1 MMKDNM
7 YKLKEASREYRLNN
21 QYELTKNV
29 LGYIQDRIKANES
42 EIRNLINLQ
51 KEDITYEDIFSIINK
66 EIEEDD
72 AYKRYAKL
80 KINQDKFLSTCIAMP
95 IGVIAIEV
103 YNTQEVIKWYIR
115 AIKSRNAVAISD
127 VEYAEDN
134 VKSLILLIIKEAL
147 KKFEISE
154 NLIMILPYDEC
165 FYEYFDKV
173 IYTYDD
179 VGNHLEVPKTEEK
192 EKTEERYVY
201 LEDDSFQDEAI
212 KNRNAIIVTGNI
224 EEVIEN
230 INKKKTKGAVIYTK
244 DVNKA
249 YTFINLVNSEN
260 VFVNAN
266 LENIQ
271 DTIRKDKLLYEYKN
285 MIIPIPQ
292 EVTKEL
298 MHNSENDEN
307 DKSEEKALVIKEE
320 GILGKIKEFLR
331 KLFK

>member
-1 MMKDNM
+1 MMKDNI
-7 YKLKEASREYRLNN
+7 YKMKEASREYRLDN

-29 LGYIQDRIKANES
+29 LGYIKDRIKANES

-72 AYKRYAKL
+72 TYKTYAKL
-80 KINQDKFLSTCIAMP
+80 KINKEKFLSTCIAMP

-103 YNTQEVIKWYIR
+103 YDTQEVIKWYIK
-115 AIKSRNAVAISD
+115 AIKSRNAIAISD

-134 VKSLILLIIKEAL
+134 VKSLVLLIIKEAL
-147 KKFEISE
+147 KKFGISE
-154 NLIMILPYDEC
+154 NLIMLLPYDEC

-179 VGNHLEVPKTEEK
+179 KGNHLEIAKTEEK
-192 EKTEERYVY
+192 AKTEKLYVY
-201 LEDDSFQDEAI
+201 LEEESFKDEAT
-212 KNRNAIIVTGNI
+212 KNRNAIMVTGNI
-224 EEVIEN
+224 DEVIEN
-230 INKKKTKGAVIYTK
+230 INQKKSKGAVIYTK

-249 YTFINLVNSEN
+249 YTFINLVNSQN

-266 LENIQ
+266 LENCQ
-271 DTIRKDKLLYEYKN
+271 DTIRKAQLLYEYKN
-285 MIIPIPQ
+285 IIIPIPQ
-292 EVTKEL
+292 EVTKEI

-307 DKSEEKALVIKEE
+307 NKSEEKAIIVKEK
-320 GILGKIKEFLR
+320 GILEKIKEFLR

>member
-1 MMKDNM
+1 MMKDNF
-7 YKLKEASREYRLNN
+7 YKLEEASREYRLNN

-29 LGYIQDRIKANES
+29 LGYIKNRIKANES

-51 KEDITYEDIFSIINK
+51 KEDITYEDIFNIISK

-72 AYKRYAKL
+72 SYKRYAKL
-80 KINQDKFLSTCIAMP
+80 KINKEKFLSTCIAMP

-103 YNTQEVIKWYIR
+103 YDTQEVIKWYIR
-115 AIKSRNAVAISD
+115 AIKSRNAIAISD

-134 VKSLILLIIKEAL
+134 VKSLVLLIIKEAL

-154 NLIMILPYDEC
+154 NLIMLLPYDEC

-179 VGNHLEVPKTEEK
+179 VGNHLEVPKIEGK
-192 EKTEERYVY
+192 EKTEEMYVY
-201 LEDDSFQDEAI
+201 LEDESFKDEAT
-212 KNRNAIIVTGNI
+212 KNRNAIMVTGNI
-224 EEVIEN
+224 DEVIEN
-230 INKKKTKGAVIYTK
+230 INKKKSKGAVIYTK

-249 YTFINLVNSEN
+249 YTFINLVNSQN

-266 LENIQ
+266 LENVQ
-271 DTIRKDKLLYEYKN
+271 DTIRKDDILYEYKN
-285 MIIPIPQ
+285 IIIPIPQ
-292 EVTKEL
+292 EVKNEII
-298 MHNSENDEN
+298 HNSEEHETNKN
-307 DKSEEKALVIKEE
+307 EEKALVVKEE
-320 GILGKIKEFLR
+320 GVLGKIKEFLR